1 MPGKNFLL
9 TGHRGAPVF
18 EPENT
23 LPSFLKAVECG
34 ATGIEFDVRVTRDGI
49 PVISHDDELER
60 TLGTNQKI
68 SETTYPEL
76 LRLSIQG
83 KAKIPTLREV
93 LALAK
98 GRLSVDIELKVIGA
112 EREVVDAIRELDMID
127 DAIVT
132 SFIPEAIRRV
142 KNLEPR
148 LSIGVLLEEW
158 DDEYLEIARNLRAE
172 AILPYYETLDE
183 DLVSKIKSKGYKII
197 TWTVDDPSTA
207 QKLVDMG
214 IEGIITNNPCAL
226 RHILHKKS
234 P

>member
-9 TGHRGAPVF
+9 TGHRGAPVL

-34 ATGIEFDVRVTRDGI
+34 ATGIEFDVRITKDGI

-112 EREVVDAIRELDMID
+112 EREVVDALWELEMID

-158 DDEYLEIARNLRAE
+158 DDEYLEIARNLGAE

-183 DLVSKIKSKGYKII
+183 DLVSKIKSNGYKII

-207 QKLVDMG
+207 QKLLDMG
-214 IEGIITNNPCAL
+214 IEGIITNNPCVL